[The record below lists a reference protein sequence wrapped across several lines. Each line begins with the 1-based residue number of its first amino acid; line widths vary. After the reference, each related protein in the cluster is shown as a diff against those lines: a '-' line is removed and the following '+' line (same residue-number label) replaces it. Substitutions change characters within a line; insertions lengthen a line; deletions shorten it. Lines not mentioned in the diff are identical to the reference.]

1 MLTKFQKLKKEETI
15 MITRK
20 TTMIAFIS
28 FLIIAWLMVP
38 LTQVEAET
46 TDEQK
51 QALIGEWR
59 GVWPGFYGDSSTLII
74 HEIDTA
80 KAKARCTY
88 IVNRV
93 DSGKSEHEV
102 LADFFPGPNLKLEFK
117 ARGNDFK
124 CVFLNNVLE
133 ISFVGSVRGV
143 PMSNA
148 TKMEKYPK
156 K

>member
-1 MLTKFQKLKKEETI
+1 
-15 MITRK
+15 
-20 TTMIAFIS
+20 
-28 FLIIAWLMVP
+28 LIIAWLAVF
-38 LTQVEAET
+38 LTQVDAQT
-46 TDEQK
+46 ADKQK

-59 GVWPGFYGDSSTLII
+59 GVWPGHHGDSSTLII
-74 HEIDTA
+74 HEIDDA

-88 IVNRV
+88 IVNQV
-93 DSGKSEHEV
+93 DSGKSEQEI
-102 LADFFPGPNLKLEFK
+102 LADFFPGPNPKLEFK

-124 CVFLNNVLE
+124 CVLINNVLE
-133 ISFVGSVRGV
+133 ISFVGSARGV

>member
-1 MLTKFQKLKKEETI
+1 

-20 TTMIAFIS
+20 IATIALIC
-28 FLIIAWLMVP
+28 FLIIACLAFF
-38 LTQVEAET
+38 LRQVEAQT

-59 GVWPGFYGDSSTLII
+59 GVWPGHHGDSSILII
-74 HEIDTA
+74 HEIDDA

-88 IVNRV
+88 IVNPV

-102 LADFFPGPNLKLEFK
+102 LADFFPGPNPKLEFK

-124 CVFLNNVLE
+124 CVLINNLLE
-133 ISFVGSVRGV
+133 ISFVGSSRGF

>member
-1 MLTKFQKLKKEETI
+1 

-20 TTMIAFIS
+20 TTTIVFRGV
-28 FLIIAWLMVP
+28 LIIVWLVVP

-51 QALIGEWR
+51 QALMGEWR
-59 GVWPGFYGDSSTLII
+59 GVWPGMHGDTSTLGI
-74 HEIDTA
+74 HEIDAA

-88 IVNRV
+88 IVNQP
-93 DSGKSEHEV
+93 DLGKSEHEV
-102 LADFFPGPNLKLEFK
+102 LADFFPGPNPKLEFK
-117 ARGNDFK
+117 ARDKEFK
-124 CVFLNNVLE
+124 CILRNNVLE
-133 ISFVGSVRGV
+133 ISWVDYPRGF
-143 PMSNA
+143 PSNA

>member
-1 MLTKFQKLKKEETI
+1 

-20 TTMIAFIS
+20 TTTIACIGI
-28 FLIIAWLMVP
+28 LIIAWLAVF
-38 LTQVEAET
+38 LTQVKAET

-59 GVWPGFYGDSSTLII
+59 GVWPGVHGDSLTLII
-74 HEIDTA
+74 HEIDDA

-88 IVNRV
+88 IVNRRR
-93 DSGKSEHEV
+93 SGKSKHEV
-102 LADFFPGPNLKLEFK
+102 LADFFPGPNPKLEFK

-124 CVFLNNVLE
+124 CVLLNNVLE

-148 TKMEKYPK
+148 TKMGKYPK